1 MSVEYPLNLALDFTR
16 TFAEQY
22 DLTVI
27 RTNSRYIVAGDK
39 SPEKFTF

>member
-1 MSVEYPLNLALDFTR
+1 MSIEYSLNLAFDFT
-16 TFAEQY
+16 FVEQY